1 MYINDKYMM
10 QINDSATYS
19 TEKQLE
25 YIQTNPKRIEKI
37 RRGIYSINFKNCI
50 LSANLNSAKKVV
62 TKLNIRLREK
72 CPGLYLQLDY
82 MYNMQ
87 GTAISYNNNPN
98 NLLLCLYSKT
108 CISSVELIIKNGVIS
123 INSIT
128 ATEHGGKKYNKLLRG
143 YSVLIA
149 KALKCTAIHSDAIN
163 PISALLLV
171 NYYNA
176 VIPKTT
182 ENEHFNEFNDKN
194 LPITKELIQSYDRSL
209 KNDFRRVFEIGLVID
224 VTDPVTIKKTNTTIS
239 KVLEEIVC

>member
-1 MYINDKYMM
+1 ML
-10 QINDSATYS
+10 QINDSAIYT

-25 YIQTNPKRIEKI
+25 YIRTNPTMIAIR

-50 LSANLNSAKKVV
+50 PSVNLKSAIKVVNNLN
-62 TKLNIRLREK
+62 IQLREK

-87 GTAISYNNNPN
+87 GDAISYNNNPN
-98 NLLLCLYSKT
+98 NLLLCLCNKT
-108 CISSVELIIKNGVIS
+108 CISSVELIIKNGVIT

-128 ATEHGGKKYNKLLRG
+128 ATEHGSKKYNKILRG

-149 KALKCTAIHSDAIN
+149 KALKCSAIHSDAIN
-163 PISALLLV
+163 PISAWLLV

-176 VIPKTT
+176 VIPRTT
-182 ENEHFNEFNDKN
+182 QNEHFNEFNDKN